1 MLKIKDGRRLERKYE
16 IFECVICKETYAMKK
31 PAYLKDDEE
40 CEYTVKSLYYS
51 TNCKCENCRSSL
63 ERIYPTT
70 EEYRDIMEIPIQN
83 SKEYIEAF
91 KISDIFDLEESETI
105 KVF

>member
-1 MLKIKDGRRLERKYE
+1 MLKIKDGKRLERKYE

-31 PAYLKDDEE
+31 PAYLDEDEE
-40 CEYTVKSLYYS
+40 CEYTVKSLCYS

-83 SKEYIEAF
+83 SKEYIESF
-91 KISDIFDLEESETI
+91 KISDIFDLEG
-105 KVF
+105 K